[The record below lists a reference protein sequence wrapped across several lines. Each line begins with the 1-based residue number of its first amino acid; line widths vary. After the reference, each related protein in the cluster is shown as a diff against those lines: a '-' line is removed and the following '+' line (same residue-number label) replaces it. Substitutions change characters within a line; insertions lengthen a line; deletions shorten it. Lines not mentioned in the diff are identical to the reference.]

1 MRRHSGRD
9 GFTLIE
15 LLVVVSIIAILAAM
29 LLPAIGLVRQAANT
43 VKCSGNLRQIGMAAE
58 GYQQDNLGL
67 VVPLQ
72 STIPYKVNGVTVHG
86 LTYWWMALSDYTEE
100 EGTSTSASSH
110 RILRGCPAWP
120 TSEFYRSNPTLVD
133 GTYTLP
139 TGYGETWYTRP
150 GNPAPNNGDLV
161 YTGSNSFVA
170 LASISKASSRPFFA
184 DCPRW
189 FMWAPWDTNSGA
201 KIPYYK
207 NYIRHNGRGNVLYF
221 DGHVASASK
230 SELDAGQVLP

>member
-1 MRRHSGRD
+1 MRQPRQRD
-9 GFTLIE
+9 AFTLIE

-29 LLPAIGLVRQAANT
+29 LLPAISLVRTSAHT
-43 VKCSGNLRQIGMAAE
+43 IRCSSNLRQIGLAAE
-58 GYQQDNLGL
+58 AYCQDNDSL

-72 STIPYKVNGVTVHG
+72 SSIPYRVNGVTVHG

-100 EGTSTSASSH
+100 EGSSMSAGS
-110 RILRGCPAWP
+110 RRVLRGCPAWP
-120 TSEFYRSNPTLVD
+120 SSEFYKANPTLVD
-133 GTYTLP
+133 GTYNLP

-150 GNPAPNNGDLV
+150 GTPAPNNGDLI

-170 LASISKASSRPFFA
+170 RASVSHGSARPFFA

-189 FMWAPWDTNSGA
+189 FLWAPWDVNSGA
-201 KIPYYK
+201 RIPYYN
-207 NYIRHNGRGNVLYF
+207 NYIRHNRRANVLYF

-230 SELDAGQVLP
+230 SELDAGQLLP